1 MATRCCCP
9 PEQLVGQMVFAPL
22 QPQGLYELGQ
32 PFLVH
37 RSPVQRHGKRHVLHH
52 VEHGD
57 EVVELI
63 HDAHLAPAQHGQFLV
78 VARIHV
84 VAVEEYGA
92 RRRPVDASHEVQQ
105 RRLARSG
112 RPHDGDEFPSGHA
125 ERHVVQ
131 SPGCRRPRTVHLGEM
146 LNGQYVHGSPF
157 FWSHVRRPVCAPRT
171 FKGMTSALRN
181 CHLGFAGSVPRL
193 PPSRAGTANAA
204 RTPAAPRPPAFRPL
218 PHPRA
223 PTPPALPMRPPARWR
238 RISIAAGCFFRFHP
252 SCLMCAVVAL
262 PIMAAVP
269 SRSGLFGSRDGN
281 PRKGEA
287 WAT

>member
-1 MATRCCCP
+1 MSARPMATRCCCP
-9 PEQLVGQMVFAPL
+9 PESWLGRNGVRGRL
-22 QPQGLYELGQ
+22 QPQGLYELRAS
-32 PFLVH
+32 
-37 RSPVQRHGKRHVLHH
+37 RSWFTGRPSMRHGKRHVLHH

-204 RTPAAPRPPAFRPL
+204 RTPAAPPAPPPSAPRILARPRPPRFLCAHL
-218 PHPRA
+218 RA
-223 PTPPALPMRPPARWR
+223 GA
-238 RISIAAGCFFRFHP
+238 
-252 SCLMCAVVAL
+252 
-262 PIMAAVP
+262 
-269 SRSGLFGSRDGN
+269 
-281 PRKGEA
+281 E
-287 WAT
+287 